1 MDTIVTLVSFAV
13 VTGLVAL
20 GTWLLVRRTN
30 SETTTSHFLAGRS
43 LGAIYIAGSLLLTNL
58 STEQLVGLNGGA
70 FSDGLSVMAWEVVS
84 VLSLVLMAVFFLPK
98 FLRSGIS
105 TVPQFLELRF
115 DHGTQVICNLI
126 FLVAYTAVLLPI
138 VLYTGATCLNGIV
151 DVQGLTGIASER
163 GTLWLT
169 VWVVGLAGAFYA
181 IFGGMRGVA
190 VSDTLNGVLLLS
202 GGFMIVWFGLAA
214 VGKEQGV
221 LAGLNTVM
229 TAHPEKF
236 NSLGTAQQSVPF
248 STLFT
253 GVILLT
259 TFYWCTN
266 QQIIQRTFAAKNL
279 AEGQK
284 GVLLT
289 GALKLLGPL
298 YLVLPGII
306 ALHLYADRGIKPDH
320 AYGTLVRDVLPAPLT
335 GFFLAA
341 MVGAVLSSFCSALNS
356 TATLFSLG
364 IYKGLLRKDASE
376 PQMVG
381 AGRKFQWVVA
391 IVSMCV
397 APLLLQDPVP
407 QVPGQPVER
416 VPGIFEYLQK
426 MNGMYFIP
434 ILSVVLMGL
443 LVRRMPSSAAKFG
456 LVGGFAAIAIGYF
469 VPMIPR
475 EVDEKLVPLAEA
487 YNGLHFLGAVFA
499 GLCATMLAITMWRPR
514 SEPWV
519 HHHSGD
525 VELTPWRW
533 LKPAAVALVVIV
545 LAIYAW
551 FADFAALRAQSATA
565 PAAPAV
571 PEPGVPVPAAEPA
584 GAPPAASPTVPR

>member
-1 MDTIVTLVSFAV
+1 MDTIVTFVSFAV

-20 GTWLLVRRTN
+20 GTWLLVRKTGV
-30 SETTTSHFLAGRS
+30 ETTTSHFLAGRS

-84 VLSLVLMAVFFLPK
+84 VISLVLMALFFLPK

-115 DHGTQVICNLI
+115 DHTTQVICNVI

-151 DVQGLTGIASER
+151 DIQGLTGIASES
-163 GTLWLT
+163 TALWMT
-169 VWVVGLAGAFYA
+169 VWVVGLFGAFYA

-190 VSDTLNGVLLLS
+190 VSDTLNGVLLLT

-221 LAGLNTVM
+221 IAGLNAVM
-229 TAHPEKF
+229 SAHPEKF
-236 NSLGTAQQSVPF
+236 NSLGGPKQSVPF
-248 STLFT
+248 FTLFT

-306 ALHLYADRGIKPDH
+306 ALHLYADRGLKPDH

-364 IYKGLLRKDASE
+364 VYKGMWRKEASE
-376 PQMVG
+376 QQMVS
-381 AGRKFQWVVA
+381 AGRRFQWVVA

-397 APLLLQDPVP
+397 APLLLQPDVP
-407 QVPGQPVER
+407 QVPGVEVEK
-416 VPGIFEYLQK
+416 VPGIFDYLQK
-426 MNGMYFIP
+426 MNALYFIP
-434 ILSVVLMGL
+434 ILSVVLLGL
-443 LVRRMPSSAAKFG
+443 LVRRMPALAAKTG
-456 LVGGFAAIAIGYF
+456 LLLGVGLISLGYF
-469 VPMIPR
+469 VPAL
-475 EVDEKLVPLAEA
+475 EKHVVEPIG
-487 YNGLHFLGAVFA
+487 GLHFIACVFA
-499 GLCATMLAITMWRPR
+499 VNILVMLTITVARPR

-525 VELTPWRW
+525 VEMTPWRW
-533 LKPAAVALVVIV
+533 LKPAAAALVVIV
-545 LAIYAW
+545 LAIYSW
-551 FADFAALRAQSATA
+551 FADFSVLKAKPS
-565 PAAPAV
+565 
-571 PEPGVPVPAAEPA
+571 
-584 GAPPAASPTVPR
+584 PPAASPAAPQ

>member
-1 MDTIVTLVSFAV
+1 MDTIVTFASFAV

-20 GTWLLVRRTN
+20 GTWLLVRRT
-30 SETTTSHFLAGRS
+30 SVETTTSHFLAGRS

-70 FSDGLSVMAWEVVS
+70 FKDGLSVMAWEVVS
-84 VLSLVLMAVFFLPK
+84 VLSLVLMALFFLPK

-115 DHGTQVICNLI
+115 DHTTQVICNVI
-126 FLVAYTAVLLPI
+126 FLIAYTAVLLPI
-138 VLYTGATCLNGIV
+138 VLYTGGTCLNGIV
-151 DVQGLTGIASER
+151 DMQGLTGIASE
-163 GTLWLT
+163 TTALWVT
-169 VWVVGLAGAFYA
+169 VWVVGLFGACYA

-190 VSDTLNGVLLLS
+190 VSDTLNGVLLLT

-214 VGKEQGV
+214 AGKG
-221 LAGLNTVM
+221 AGLVAGLDAVM
-229 TAHPEKF
+229 QAHPEKF
-236 NSLGTAQQSVPF
+236 NSLGGPKQSVPF
-248 STLFT
+248 FSLFT

-306 ALHLYADRGIKPDH
+306 ALHLYADRGLRSDQ

-364 IYKGLLRKDASE
+364 VYKGMWRKDASE
-376 PQMVG
+376 QQMVS

-397 APLLLQDPVP
+397 APLLM
-407 QVPGQPVER
+407 GQEH
-416 VPGIFEYLQK
+416 GIFDYLQK
-426 MNGMYFIP
+426 MNALYFIP
-434 ILSVVLMGL
+434 ILSVVVLGL
-443 LVRRMPSSAAKFG
+443 LVRRMPALAGKTG
-456 LVGGFAAIAIGYF
+456 LLLGVTLISLGYF
-469 VPMIPR
+469 VPSLAKL
-475 EVDEKLVPLAEA
+475 VDEIG
-487 YNGLHFLGAVFA
+487 GLHFIAIVFVVNV
-499 GLCATMLAITMWRPR
+499 LVMLAITAISPR
-514 SEPWV
+514 AEPWV

-533 LKPAAVALVVIV
+533 AKPAGVVLVLIV
-545 LAIYAW
+545 LAIYLK
-551 FADFAALRAQSATA
+551 FADFSVVLAPASAPASA
-565 PAAPAV
+565 PAAPS
-571 PEPGVPVPAAEPA
+571 AAPQ
-584 GAPPAASPTVPR
+584 

>member
-1 MDTIVTLVSFAV
+1 MDTIITFVSFAV

-20 GTWLLVRRTN
+20 GTWLLVRKTGTD
-30 SETTTSHFLAGRS
+30 TTTSHFLAGRS

-58 STEQLVGLNGGA
+58 STEQLVGLNGDA
-70 FSDGLSVMAWEVVS
+70 FTDGLSVMAWEVVS
-84 VLSLVLMAVFFLPK
+84 VISLVLMALFFLPK

-115 DHGTQVICNLI
+115 DHTTQVICNLI

-151 DVQGLTGIASER
+151 DLQGLTGITSEKVA
-163 GTLWLT
+163 LWLT
-169 VWVVGLAGAFYA
+169 VWVVGLSGAFYA

-190 VSDTLNGVLLLS
+190 VSDTLNGVLLLT
-202 GGFMIVWFGLAA
+202 GGFMIVGFGLAA
-214 VGKEQGV
+214 AGKGEGMM
-221 LAGLNTVM
+221 AGLDIVM
-229 TAHPEKF
+229 RAHPERF
-236 NSLGTAQQSVPF
+236 NSLGGPEQKVPF
-248 STLFT
+248 FTLFT
-253 GVILLT
+253 GVFLLC

-289 GALKLLGPL
+289 GALKLLGPF

-306 ALHLYADRGIKPDH
+306 AMHLYANQGIKSDH

-364 IYKGLLRKDASE
+364 IYKGMWRKDAGE
-376 PQMVG
+376 HDTVQ
-381 AGRKFQWVVA
+381 AGKRFSWVVA
-391 IVSMCV
+391 IVAMCV
-397 APLLLQDPVP
+397 APLLIGRDS
-407 QVPGQPVER
+407 
-416 VPGIFEYLQK
+416 IFGYLQK

-434 ILSVVLMGL
+434 IFSVVLMGL
-443 LVRRMPSSAAKFG
+443 LLRRMPASAAKFG
-456 LVGGFAAIAIGYF
+456 LIGGFLAIAIGYF
-469 VPMIPR
+469 VPMIPQDVKG
-475 EVDEKLVPLAEA
+475 EQVLLPFADV
-487 YNGLHFLGAVFA
+487 YNGFHFLGAVFA
-499 GLCATMLAITMWRPR
+499 GLCATMFAITKLRPR
-514 SEPWV
+514 GEAWV
-519 HHHSGD
+519 HEHSGD

-533 LKPAAVALVVIV
+533 AKPAAAALIIIV
-545 LAIYAW
+545 LTIYAC
-551 FADFAALRAQSATA
+551 FADFSVVTRKPAPTAAVVA
-565 PAAPAV
+565 PAAPAT
-571 PEPGVPVPAAEPA
+571 PDVPATP
-584 GAPPAASPTVPR
+584 PPSPAAPQ